1 MHDALGKSQSCA
13 VPLSVLLHVA
23 RAVRA
28 RLPAAE
34 DREDR
39 MPRSAGTLLRTAS
52 WSTHENRRSST
63 AEFLADGKVF
73 QPATVTWAESAGL
86 MY

>member
-13 VPLSVLLHVA
+13 VPLSVLLHIA

-28 RLPAAE
+28 RLPTAE

-39 MPRSAGTLLRTAS
+39 MPRSAGTPF
-52 WSTHENRRSST
+52 WSTCADRRSST
-63 AEFLADGKVF
+63 AKFLSHGKVF
-73 QPATVTWAESAGL
+73 QPATVTWVELAGL